1 MNDDRPSQF
10 DKIQQYTNSTSNGKS
25 DDNTQAHKHSNI
37 THGDSAY
44 TSHRSFNE
52 VKLIGNSAIQ

>member
-10 DKIQQYTNSTSNGKS
+10 DKIQQYTKSTSNGKS
-25 DDNTQAHKHSNI
+25 DDTQEHKHSNI

-44 TSHRSFNE
+44 ISHRSFNE